1 MSEKAPHDA
10 ECERTVLGAI
20 LVSEEA
26 LPSAQGVLRAD
37 DFYSES
43 HRRIYAAMCAVQAA
57 GRPVD
62 PVTLKDHLVGRGEYE
77 RIGGGAYLARLMDG
91 VPRVSN
97 LLPWCQIIHG
107 HALSRRLGQLGQKVY
122 KAALAEGATGQELLD
137 RTLKAVIAEAERADQ
152 ATVTP
157 PREALKASFLALDL
171 LVSGQAP
178 GTRTGLQDLDT
189 LLDEMRPGQLICI
202 GARPA
207 QGKSALALQF
217 AEQAVSDDKSVAL
230 IFTLEMTKE
239 EVGLRRIFRDARVNK
254 QTLRDGRGSETA
266 WARIANSYGRLST
279 RKLWIDESQAPSV
292 AQMRARARMVKGTEG
307 RLDLIVVDYLQL
319 AAPEDTKKRST
330 NREQEV
336 AGITR
341 ALKGLAKD
349 MQCPVLICSQLSRA
363 TEERRDGR
371 PQLSDLRE
379 SGAIEQDCDVVM
391 FIWREEEYRATDENR
406 GIAKIIVAKQR
417 NGPTGD
423 VSVAFLKEYASF
435 ETLEWKTV

>member
-1 MSEKAPHDA
+1 
-10 ECERTVLGAI
+10 
-20 LVSEEA
+20 
-26 LPSAQGVLRAD
+26 
-37 DFYSES
+37 
-43 HRRIYAAMCAVQAA
+43 
-57 GRPVD
+57 
-62 PVTLKDHLVGRGEYE
+62 
-77 RIGGGAYLARLMDG
+77 
-91 VPRVSN
+91 
-97 LLPWCQIIHG
+97 
-107 HALSRRLGQLGQKVY
+107 
-122 KAALAEGATGQELLD
+122 
-137 RTLKAVIAEAERADQ
+137 
-152 ATVTP
+152 
-157 PREALKASFLALDL
+157 
-171 LVSGQAP
+171 
-178 GTRTGLQDLDT
+178 
-189 LLDEMRPGQLICI
+189 
-202 GARPA
+202 
-207 QGKSALALQF
+207 
-217 AEQAVSDDKSVAL
+217 
-230 IFTLEMTKE
+230 
-239 EVGLRRIFRDARVNK
+239 
-254 QTLRDGRGSETA
+254 
-266 WARIANSYGRLST
+266 
-279 RKLWIDESQAPSV
+279 
-292 AQMRARARMVKGTEG
+292 
-307 RLDLIVVDYLQL
+307 LQL